1 MLSFL
6 FTTWFLFHPL
16 HVSVTEIEYNPKAQA
31 LQIISRI
38 FVDDLET
45 AIRNS
50 TKNPELDILK
60 PQGGLTTQ
68 RLVADYLNDR
78 LDITLDGNVQ
88 KITLLGYE
96 QEDLALIC
104 YLEIE
109 NVTEFKNIVVKN
121 SVITEAYDDQ
131 SNLVH
136 ITYNGSVKSLRLTRD
151 KPSGVF
157 TFN

>member
-1 MLSFL
+1 MFSLL
-6 FTTWFLFHPL
+6 YTIVLLFHPL
-16 HVSVTEIEYNPKAQA
+16 HVSVTEIEYNPKAKA

-60 PQGGLTTQ
+60 PPAGLATHG
-68 RLVADYLNDR
+68 LVAEYLKNR
-78 LDITLDGNVQ
+78 LDITLDGKVQ

-109 NVTEFKNIVVKN
+109 NVTVFQNIVIKN
-121 SVITEAYDDQ
+121 SVITETYDDQ

-136 ITYNGSVKSLRLTRD
+136 ITYNGPVKSLRLTRD
-151 KPSGVF
+151 KPSGAF